1 MTLTKGILPIK
12 ECKRF
17 LTDVQNLRKLKS
29 GHLKKLNLEVNTSKV
44 KRNLKRGIF

>member
-1 MTLTKGILPIK
+1 MTLTKGILPNN

-17 LTDVQNLRKLKS
+17 LKDVQNLRELKS
-29 GHLKKLNLEVNTSKV
+29 GHLKKLNLEVNISKV